1 MNSGEKASTELSG
14 LVVIDKPSGITS
26 HDVVDRVRRVYEM
39 SKVGHAGTLDP
50 TATGVMLVGLGR
62 ATRLLAFL
70 QPLSK
75 SYRAVAKFGVST
87 TTQDAEGEITA
98 TTPSRLSVQD
108 VEKAAVAFRGEIR
121 QVPPMVSAVKV
132 GGEPLYKAARRGE
145 VVERQAR
152 SVRIYEFDIED
163 FDADAQTAKVF
174 VRCSSGTYIRT
185 LASDLGDALG
195 YGAHL
200 ISLRRMSV
208 GSFGEDE
215 CVVLEEL
222 EKMGLKASVQHILS
236 MKEALRDF
244 PRITVDGE
252 SRDAVV
258 HGRTLGPDFVVD
270 RPGELPLHPT
280 GAAGGRPP
288 HEAGLAAGLPIGV
301 VDSDETLLAVYR
313 RSAKGFKAAA
323 VFV

>member
-1 MNSGEKASTELSG
+1 MTLTDLSG
-14 LVVIDKPSGITS
+14 LVVIDKPSGLTS

-39 SKVGHAGTLDP
+39 TKVGHAGTLDP
-50 TATGVMLVGLGR
+50 SATGVMLLGLGR

-70 QPLSK
+70 QGLSK

-87 TTQDAEGEITA
+87 TTQDAEGEVTA
-98 TTPSRLSVQD
+98 TVPSRLSVQD
-108 VEKAAVAFRGEIR
+108 VEKAAAAFRGEIR

-145 VVERQAR
+145 VIEREAR
-152 SVRIYEFDIED
+152 RVRIYDFDIED

-185 LASDLGDALG
+185 LASDLGDALNC
-195 YGAHL
+195 GAHL

-208 GSFGEDE
+208 GSFGEDD

-222 EKMGLKASVQHILS
+222 EKMGLKASVQRILS
-236 MKEALRDF
+236 MREMMRDF
-244 PRITVDGE
+244 PQITVDGKGL
-252 SRDAVV
+252 DAVV
-258 HGRTLGPDFVVD
+258 HGRALGPDFVVD
-270 RPGELPLHPT
+270 RPGELPINPL
-280 GAAGGRPP
+280 AAGGGRPA
-288 HEAGLAAGLPIGV
+288 HEAGLAAGLPISV
-301 VDSDETLLAVYR
+301 VDGEGKLLAVYR

-323 VFV
+323 VLV